1 MEDLLRQQLTTS
13 VLRCVGRS
21 SGGYT
26 CTGWSYE
33 TDRGRVFVKHNG
45 DARVSTKSKGTA
57 IFLFS
62 LGTKFLVPA

>member
-33 TDRGRVFVKHNG
+33 TDWGRVFVKHNG
-45 DARVSTKSKGTA
+45 DARVSY
-57 IFLFS
+57 
-62 LGTKFLVPA
+62 